1 MIKSDR
7 IWLGLLILQAP
18 KRRVGV
24 KYGCTTKG
32 KYVKILPFPQLSK
45 EASDTDTDTFKE
57 FPTSLMSVGRTAD
70 DGNVSIFNKKDVK
83 EYKEK
88 DVISTCRGTPIL
100 IGRRDERG
108 RYRIPLM
115 KTPG

>member
-7 IWLGLLILQAP
+7 IWLGLLILRAP

-24 KYGCTTKG
+24 KNGGTTKG
-32 KYVKILPFPQLSK
+32 KYVKSLPFPQLSK
-45 EASDTDTDTFKE
+45 EASDTDTFKE
-57 FPTSLMSVGRTAD
+57 FPTLLMSVGRTAD
-70 DGNVSIFNKKDVK
+70 DSNVSIFNKKDVK

-88 DVISTCRGTPIL
+88 DVVSTFRGTPIL